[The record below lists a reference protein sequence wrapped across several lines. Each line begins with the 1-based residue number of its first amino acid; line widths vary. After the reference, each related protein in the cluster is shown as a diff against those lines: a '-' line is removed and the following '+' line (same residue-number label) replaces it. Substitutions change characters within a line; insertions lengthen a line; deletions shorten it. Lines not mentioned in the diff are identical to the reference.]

1 MEIGPNDEAWYA
13 MRVTYG
19 RELKIQEAMNGK
31 FETFIPKC
39 YKTVERFGK
48 RHYELTSCTSNLLF
62 VHGSRTQIEEERQK
76 HIEIKDDKKSHLL
89 SFIKN
94 HIDEPIFVPDK
105 QMEDFIR
112 VSNLPAEELIPLD
125 IREGESLTGQRVKVI
140 DGPLVGIE
148 GFIKRIEGNK
158 RVVVGIDNFCYTALN
173 FISPKF
179 LMKIVN

>member
-1 MEIGPNDEAWYA
+1 
-13 MRVTYG
+13 
-19 RELKIQEAMNGK
+19 MNGK

-48 RHYELTSCTSNLLF
+48 RHYELTSCISNLLF
-62 VHGSRTQIEEERQK
+62 VYGTKNQIEEERQK
-76 HIEIKDDKKSHLL
+76 QAEIKNDKKWHLL
-89 SFIKN
+89 NFIMN
-94 HIDEPIFVPDK
+94 HENKMITVPNK

-158 RVVVGIDNFCYTALN
+158 RVVVTIDGMLATALK
-173 FISPKF
+173 FISPS
-179 LMKIVN
+179 LLTKI

>member
-19 RELKIQEAMNGK
+19 RELKIQAAMNGK

-48 RHYELTSCTSNLLF
+48 RHYELTSCISNLLF
-62 VHGSRTQIEEERQK
+62 VYGTKNQIEEERQ
-76 HIEIKDDKKSHLL
+76 IQAEIKNDKKWHLL
-89 SFIKN
+89 NFIMN
-94 HIDEPIFVPDK
+94 HENKMITVPNK

-158 RVVVGIDNFCYTALN
+158 RVVVTIDGMLATALK
-173 FISPKF
+173 FISPSI
-179 LMKIVN
+179 LTKI

>member
-19 RELKIQEAMNGK
+19 RELKIQAALNGK

-48 RHYELTSCTSNLLF
+48 RHYELTSCISNLLF
-62 VHGSRTQIEEERQK
+62 VYGTKNQIEEERQK
-76 HIEIKDDKKSHLL
+76 HIEIRDDKKSHQLN
-89 SFIKN
+89 FIKN
-94 HIDEPIFVPDK
+94 HENEIIKVQNK

-125 IREGESLTGQRVKVI
+125 IREGESLTGQRVKI
-140 DGPLVGIE
+140 IGGPLVGIE

-158 RVVVGIDNFCYTALN
+158 RVVVTIDGILATALK
-173 FISPKF
+173 FISPS
-179 LMKIVN
+179 LLTKI

>member
-19 RELKIQEAMNGK
+19 RELKIQAAMNGK

-48 RHYELTSCTSNLLF
+48 RHYELTSCISNLLF
-62 VHGSRTQIEEERQK
+62 VYGTRNQIEEERQK
-76 HIEIKDDKKSHLL
+76 QAEIKNDKKWHLL
-89 SFIKN
+89 NFIMN
-94 HIDEPIFVPDK
+94 HENKMITVPNK

-158 RVVVGIDNFCYTALN
+158 RVVVTIDGMLATALK
-173 FISPKF
+173 FISPS
-179 LMKIVN
+179 LLTKI

>member
-19 RELKIQEAMNGK
+19 RELKIQAAMNGK

-39 YKTVERFGK
+39 YKIVERFGK
-48 RHYELTSCTSNLLF
+48 RHYELTSCISNLLF
-62 VHGSRTQIEEERQK
+62 IYGTRNQIEEERQK
-76 HIEIKDDKKSHLL
+76 QAEIKNDKKWHLL
-89 SFIKN
+89 NFIMN
-94 HIDEPIFVPDK
+94 HENKMITVPNK

-112 VSNLPAEELIPLD
+112 ISNLPVEEIIPLD

-158 RVVVGIDNFCYTALN
+158 RVVVTIDGILATALK
-173 FISPKF
+173 FISPP
-179 LMKIVN
+179 LLTKI

>member
-1 MEIGPNDEAWYA
+1 
-13 MRVTYG
+13 
-19 RELKIQEAMNGK
+19 MNGK

-48 RHYELTSCTSNLLF
+48 RHYELTSCISNLLF
-62 VHGSRTQIEEERQK
+62 VYGSKNQIEEERQK
-76 HIEIKDDKKSHLL
+76 HIEIKDDKKYHQLN
-89 SFIKN
+89 FIKN
-94 HIDEPIFVPDK
+94 HENEIIKVQNK

-140 DGPLVGIE
+140 DGPLIGIE

-158 RVVVGIDNFCYTALN
+158 RVVVTIDGMLATALK
-173 FISPKF
+173 FISPS
-179 LMKIVN
+179 LLTKI

>member
-19 RELKIQEAMNGK
+19 RELKIQAAMNGK

-48 RHYELTSCTSNLLF
+48 RHYELTSCISNLLF
-62 VHGSRTQIEEERQK
+62 VYGTKNQIDEERQK
-76 HIEIKDDKKSHLL
+76 QAEIKNDKKWHLL
-89 SFIKN
+89 NFIMN
-94 HIDEPIFVPDK
+94 HENKMITVPNK

-158 RVVVGIDNFCYTALN
+158 RVVVTIDGMLATALK
-173 FISPKF
+173 FISPSI
-179 LMKIVN
+179 LTKI

>member
-19 RELKIQEAMNGK
+19 RELKIQAAMNGK

-48 RHYELTSCTSNLLF
+48 RHYELTSCISNLLF
-62 VHGSRTQIEEERQK
+62 VYGTKNQIEEERQK
-76 HIEIKDDKKSHLL
+76 QAEIKNDRKWHLL
-89 SFIKN
+89 NFIMN
-94 HIDEPIFVPDK
+94 HENKMITVPNK

-158 RVVVGIDNFCYTALN
+158 RVVVTIDGMLATALK
-173 FISPKF
+173 FISPS
-179 LMKIVN
+179 LLTKI

>member
-1 MEIGPNDEAWYA
+1 
-13 MRVTYG
+13 
-19 RELKIQEAMNGK
+19 MNGK

-48 RHYELTSCTSNLLF
+48 RHYELTSCISNLLF
-62 VHGSRTQIEEERQK
+62 VYGTKNQIEEERQK
-76 HIEIKDDKKSHLL
+76 QAEIKNDKKWHLL
-89 SFIKN
+89 NFIMN
-94 HIDEPIFVPDK
+94 HENKMITVPNK

-158 RVVVGIDNFCYTALN
+158 RVVVTIDGMLATALK
-173 FISPKF
+173 FISPSI
-179 LMKIVN
+179 LIKI

>member
-1 MEIGPNDEAWYA
+1 
-13 MRVTYG
+13 
-19 RELKIQEAMNGK
+19 MNGK

-48 RHYELTSCTSNLLF
+48 RHYELTSCISNLLF
-62 VHGSRTQIEEERQK
+62 VYGTKNQIEEERQK
-76 HIEIKDDKKSHLL
+76 QAEIKNDKKWHLL
-89 SFIKN
+89 NFIMN
-94 HIDEPIFVPDK
+94 HENKMITVPNK

-125 IREGESLTGQRVKVI
+125 IREGESLTVQRVKVI

-158 RVVVGIDNFCYTALN
+158 RVVVTIDGMLATALK
-173 FISPKF
+173 FISPSI
-179 LMKIVN
+179 LTKI

>member
-19 RELKIQEAMNGK
+19 RELKIQAAMNGK

-48 RHYELTSCTSNLLF
+48 RHYELTSCISNLLF
-62 VHGSRTQIEEERQK
+62 VYGTKNQIEEERQK
-76 HIEIKDDKKSHLL
+76 QAEIKNDKKWHLL
-89 SFIKN
+89 NFIMN
-94 HIDEPIFVPDK
+94 HENKMITVPNK

-158 RVVVGIDNFCYTALN
+158 RVVVTIDGILATALK
-173 FISPKF
+173 FISPS
-179 LMKIVN
+179 LLTKI

>member
-19 RELKIQEAMNGK
+19 RELKIQAALSGK
-31 FETFIPKC
+31 YETFIPKC

-48 RHYELTSCTSNLLF
+48 RHYELTSCISNLLF
-62 VHGSRTQIEEERQK
+62 VYGTKNQIEEERQK
-76 HIEIKDDKKSHLL
+76 HIEIRDEKKSHQLN
-89 SFIKN
+89 FIKDHKN
-94 HIDEPIFVPDK
+94 KIIKVQNK

-125 IREGESLTGQRVKVI
+125 IREGESLTGQRVKI
-140 DGPLVGIE
+140 IGGPLVGIE

-158 RVVVGIDNFCYTALN
+158 RVVVTIDGILATALK
-173 FISPKF
+173 FISPS
-179 LMKIVN
+179 LLTKI

>member
-1 MEIGPNDEAWYA
+1 
-13 MRVTYG
+13 
-19 RELKIQEAMNGK
+19 MNGK

-39 YKTVERFGK
+39 YKTVERFEK
-48 RHYELTSCTSNLLF
+48 RHYELTSCISNLLF
-62 VHGSRTQIEEERQK
+62 VYGSRNQIEEERQK
-76 HIEIKDDKKSHLL
+76 HIEIKYDKKYHQLN
-89 SFIKN
+89 FIKN
-94 HIDEPIFVPDK
+94 HENEIIKVQNK

-158 RVVVGIDNFCYTALN
+158 RVVVTIDGMLATALK
-173 FISPKF
+173 FISPS
-179 LMKIVN
+179 LLTKI

>member
-1 MEIGPNDEAWYA
+1 
-13 MRVTYG
+13 
-19 RELKIQEAMNGK
+19 MNGK

-48 RHYELTSCTSNLLF
+48 RHYELTSCISNLLF
-62 VHGSRTQIEEERQK
+62 IYGTRNQIEEERQK
-76 HIEIKDDKKSHLL
+76 QAEIKNDKKWHLL
-89 SFIKN
+89 NFIMN
-94 HIDEPIFVPDK
+94 HENKMITVPNK

-112 VSNLPAEELIPLD
+112 ISNLPVEEIIPLD

-158 RVVVGIDNFCYTALN
+158 RVVVTIDGMLATALK
-173 FISPKF
+173 FISPSI
-179 LMKIVN
+179 LTKI

>member
-19 RELKIQEAMNGK
+19 RELKIQAAMKGK

-48 RHYELTSCTSNLLF
+48 RHYELTSCISNLLF
-62 VHGSRTQIEEERQK
+62 VYGTRNQIEEERQK
-76 HIEIKDDKKSHLL
+76 HIEIKDDKKYHQLN
-89 SFIKN
+89 FIKN
-94 HIDEPIFVPDK
+94 HENEIIKVQNK
-105 QMEDFIR
+105 QMKDFIR

>member
-1 MEIGPNDEAWYA
+1 
-13 MRVTYG
+13 
-19 RELKIQEAMNGK
+19 MNGK

-48 RHYELTSCTSNLLF
+48 RHYELTSCISNLLF
-62 VHGSRTQIEEERQK
+62 VYGTKNQIEEERQK
-76 HIEIKDDKKSHLL
+76 QAEIKNDKKWHLL
-89 SFIKN
+89 NFIMN
-94 HIDEPIFVPDK
+94 HENKMITVPNK

-125 IREGESLTGQRVKVI
+125 IREGESLTGQRVKII

-158 RVVVGIDNFCYTALN
+158 RVVVTIDGMLATALK
-173 FISPKF
+173 FISPS
-179 LMKIVN
+179 LLTKI

>member
-19 RELKIQEAMNGK
+19 RELKIQAAMNGK

-48 RHYELTSCTSNLLF
+48 RHYELTSCISNLLF
-62 VHGSRTQIEEERQK
+62 VYGTKNQIEEERQK
-76 HIEIKDDKKSHLL
+76 QAEIKNDKKWHLL
-89 SFIKN
+89 NFIMN
-94 HIDEPIFVPDK
+94 HENKMITVPNK

-158 RVVVGIDNFCYTALN
+158 RVVVTIDGMLATALK
-173 FISPKF
+173 FISPSI
-179 LMKIVN
+179 LTKI

>member
-19 RELKIQEAMNGK
+19 RELKIQAAMNGK

-48 RHYELTSCTSNLLF
+48 RHYELTSCISNLLF
-62 VHGSRTQIEEERQK
+62 VYGTKNQIEEERQK
-76 HIEIKDDKKSHLL
+76 QAEIKNDKKWHLL
-89 SFIKN
+89 NFIMN
-94 HIDEPIFVPDK
+94 HENKMITVPNK

-112 VSNLPAEELIPLD
+112 ISNLPVEEIIPLD

-158 RVVVGIDNFCYTALN
+158 RVVVTIDGILATALK
-173 FISPKF
+173 FISPS
-179 LMKIVN
+179 LLTKI

>member
-48 RHYELTSCTSNLLF
+48 RHYELTSCISNLLF
-62 VHGSRTQIEEERQK
+62 IYGTRNQIEEERQK
-76 HIEIKDDKKSHLL
+76 QAEIKNDKKWHLL
-89 SFIKN
+89 NFIMN
-94 HIDEPIFVPDK
+94 HENKMITVPNK

-112 VSNLPAEELIPLD
+112 ISNLPVEEIIPLD

-158 RVVVGIDNFCYTALN
+158 RVVVTIDGILATALK
-173 FISPKF
+173 FISPS
-179 LMKIVN
+179 LLTKI

>member
-1 MEIGPNDEAWYA
+1 
-13 MRVTYG
+13 
-19 RELKIQEAMNGK
+19 MNGK

-48 RHYELTSCTSNLLF
+48 RHYELTSCISNLLF
-62 VHGSRTQIEEERQK
+62 IYGTRNQIEEEERQK
-76 HIEIKDDKKSHLL
+76 QAEIKNDKKWHLL
-89 SFIKN
+89 NFIMN
-94 HIDEPIFVPDK
+94 HENKMITVPNK

-112 VSNLPAEELIPLD
+112 ISNLPVEEIIPLD

-158 RVVVGIDNFCYTALN
+158 RVVVTIDGILATALK
-173 FISPKF
+173 FISPS
-179 LMKIVN
+179 LLTKI

>member
-19 RELKIQEAMNGK
+19 RELKIQAAMNGK

-48 RHYELTSCTSNLLF
+48 RHYELTSCISNLLF
-62 VHGSRTQIEEERQK
+62 IYGTRNQIEEERQK
-76 HIEIKDDKKSHLL
+76 QAEIKNDKKWHLL
-89 SFIKN
+89 NFIMN
-94 HIDEPIFVPDK
+94 HENKMITVPNK

-158 RVVVGIDNFCYTALN
+158 RVVVTIDGILATALK
-173 FISPKF
+173 FISPS
-179 LMKIVN
+179 LLTKI

>member
-19 RELKIQEAMNGK
+19 RELKIQAAMNGK

-48 RHYELTSCTSNLLF
+48 RHYELTSCISNLLF
-62 VHGSRTQIEEERQK
+62 VYGTKNQIEEERQK
-76 HIEIKDDKKSHLL
+76 QAEIKNDKKWHLL
-89 SFIKN
+89 NFIMN
-94 HIDEPIFVPDK
+94 HENKMITVPNK

-148 GFIKRIEGNK
+148 GFIERIEGNK
-158 RVVVGIDNFCYTALN
+158 RVVVTIDGMLATALK
-173 FISPKF
+173 FISPSI
-179 LMKIVN
+179 LTKI

>member
-48 RHYELTSCTSNLLF
+48 RHYELTSCISNLLF
-62 VHGSRTQIEEERQK
+62 VYGSRNQIEEERQK

-140 DGPLVGIE
+140 DGLLVGIE

>member
-1 MEIGPNDEAWYA
+1 
-13 MRVTYG
+13 
-19 RELKIQEAMNGK
+19 MNGK

-48 RHYELTSCTSNLLF
+48 RHYELTSCISNLLF
-62 VHGSRTQIEEERQK
+62 IYGTRNQIEEERQK
-76 HIEIKDDKKSHLL
+76 QAEIKNDKKWHLL
-89 SFIKN
+89 NFIMN
-94 HIDEPIFVPDK
+94 HENKMITIPNK

-112 VSNLPAEELIPLD
+112 ISNLPVEEIIPLD

-158 RVVVGIDNFCYTALN
+158 RVVVTIDGILATALK
-173 FISPKF
+173 FISPS
-179 LMKIVN
+179 LLTKI

>member
-19 RELKIQEAMNGK
+19 RELKIQAAMNGK

-48 RHYELTSCTSNLLF
+48 RHYELTSCISNLLF
-62 VHGSRTQIEEERQK
+62 IYGTRNQIEEERQK
-76 HIEIKDDKKSHLL
+76 QAEIKNDKKWHLL
-89 SFIKN
+89 NFIIN
-94 HIDEPIFVPDK
+94 HENKMITVPNK

-112 VSNLPAEELIPLD
+112 ISNLPVEEIIPLD

-158 RVVVGIDNFCYTALN
+158 RVVVTIDGILATALK
-173 FISPKF
+173 FISPS
-179 LMKIVN
+179 LLTKI